1 LVTPEGDIHIQPLYS
16 GQEVLAHAPGSTIRL
31 PKPRGTIAGIVG
43 AVNIEPSGPPTIVQ
57 MYGAF
62 APSTESSDSVALK
75 VLGTSVDCLATT
87 EDAAD
92 TTTPAQLT
100 LAVTVHGWLVD
111 SHRLIGVLNLTKSD
125 ATIYVWDLD
134 STS

>member
-1 LVTPEGDIHIQPLYS
+1 
-16 GQEVLAHAPGSTIRL
+16 
-31 PKPRGTIAGIVG
+31 
-43 AVNIEPSGPPTIVQ
+43 VNIEPSGPPTIVQ